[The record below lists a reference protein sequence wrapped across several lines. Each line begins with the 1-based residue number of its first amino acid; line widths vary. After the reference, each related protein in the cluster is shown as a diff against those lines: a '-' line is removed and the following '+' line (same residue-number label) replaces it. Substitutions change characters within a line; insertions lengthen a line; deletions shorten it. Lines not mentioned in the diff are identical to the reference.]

1 MALGIAVGVRENAAS
16 SLRRYFDLAA
26 DRLGLHPEMRRLL
39 SVPSRELTVELP
51 LRRDDQCLQLIRG
64 CRVQHNSVRGPAIGP
79 MRVEAGLDLDTLRS
93 TAESMTWRCAVAN
106 VPFGGAA
113 GGVACDPEQL
123 SRRELERLMRRYA
136 SQVHHVLGIYQD
148 VCAPGLNADS
158 EVMAWIADEYSSLH
172 TGSSAA
178 AVGRPVQS
186 GGLPERDAIVGRALA
201 ALILRVAL
209 EQGKSISGLR
219 VALQSLDESALHAAL
234 ALVNA
239 GCIVVGVAEGR
250 ATAQSATG
258 LDAQELAGILQRK
271 ETSAGTE
278 SGRAAGETYSL
289 DCDVL
294 AISAA
299 ECTLNSAAASH
310 VRAKVVIETSELVVS
325 PSAERSLANRNVLV
339 IPDLIGA
346 AAPVLAANAEWSGIL
361 QKLSFQAEPIQRE
374 IEAALIRIYQQVQER
389 SRRENVS
396 LRMSAYCSAIER
408 VARSER
414 LRAA

>member
-158 EVMAWIADEYSSLH
+158 EVMAWIADEYSSMH
-172 TGSSAA
+172 VGSAAA
-178 AVGRPVQS
+178 AVGRPAKS

-201 ALILRVAL
+201 TLIVRVAQ
-209 EQGKSISGLR
+209 EQGRPILGLR
-219 VALQSLDESALHAAL
+219 VAVQSLDRSAIHTAL

-239 GCIVVGVAEGR
+239 GCIVVGIADGCGALR
-250 ATAQSATG
+250 SATG
-258 LDAQELAGILQRK
+258 LDGHTLASRLQREGTLAG
-271 ETSAGTE
+271 
-278 SGRAAGETYSL
+278 GEPGHADGEIYGL
-289 DCDVL
+289 DCEVL

-299 ECTLNSAAASH
+299 ECTLNGAKASH

-389 SRRENVS
+389 SRCENVS
-396 LRMSAYCSAIER
+396 LRMAAYCSAIER